1 MPSSIL
7 FLQRV
12 EVRTWFSIVQWL
24 LAYHFQQRLERSKC
38 GTVNKIQNYILAGLQ
53 LYDRVGTLV
62 FESAMQIVF
71 NCPSYHYI
79 VTVLKEGERIVGIK
93 SHTPDAKL
101 AVHDSF

>member
-1 MPSSIL
+1 MVFNSPMASCLPLPAEIGKIKMWYS
-7 FLQRV
+7 
-12 EVRTWFSIVQWL
+12 
-24 LAYHFQQRLERSKC
+24 QQDSW
-38 GTVNKIQNYILAGLQ
+38 LAGLQ

-93 SHTPDAKL
+93 SHTPEAKL
-101 AVHDSF
+101 AVHVSF